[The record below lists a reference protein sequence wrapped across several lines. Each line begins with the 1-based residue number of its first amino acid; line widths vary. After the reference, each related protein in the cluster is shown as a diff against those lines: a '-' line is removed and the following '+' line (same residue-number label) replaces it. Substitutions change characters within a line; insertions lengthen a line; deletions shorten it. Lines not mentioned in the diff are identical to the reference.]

1 MKTLLQNAGYVLDS
15 TTHVWLNPS
24 YKGIAYND
32 GDEIET
38 RIATIIKNATDIS
51 TLSTELRQHCTD
63 WPSQYH
69 LTSARANIMRP
80 FADILKS
87 AHVLEIGA
95 GCGAISRYL
104 GECGAQ
110 VLALEGSPRRAS
122 IARSRT
128 RDLDNIT
135 VLAEK
140 FDQFTCDHQFDVITL
155 IGVLEYANL
164 FTPGDNPALIML
176 RRVRQLLKPEGKL
189 IIAIE
194 NQLGLK
200 YFAGAPEDHFGK
212 PMVGIEG
219 RYGKDQAQTF
229 GRPVLAK
236 LLQQAGFQ
244 ASNFLAAFPDY
255 KLPSSIVTEAG
266 FVHPHFDASAFASQ
280 SVRRDPQLPE
290 VCNFSLELAWPVVFA
305 NDLGLE
311 TSNSFLIIA
320 SPTQQ
325 ALVPD
330 GDLAYHYS
338 TTRFAEFCKETIFS
352 GKDKEVFVSY
362 QRLGKV
368 NATSADSKI
377 SSNSVVK
384 FVCPDTDKYVS
395 GKPLS
400 QEFINIVTKDGWT
413 FEQVGQF
420 VSRYVSILNAV
431 AKADGL
437 TVAQTSAGTAMPGQY
452 IDCIP
457 QNVMV
462 DAQGK
467 HTFIDKEWQLTSP
480 VEVNHLVFRSLVFL
494 CDAITRFG
502 RPATGESLTVFQFI
516 EKAFAAADLK
526 APPADVDRFVALE
539 SALQLAVSG
548 KNAKVFFKLLKNRL
562 LPMLTLSQIVAERDL
577 QVAQL
582 NQRIADLHNSASWKV
597 MAPLRFISG
606 QLKWVMAFVRPTR
619 PINKLEDGF
628 ISIAKKGD

>member
-1 MKTLLQNAGYVLDS
+1 MKTLLQNAGYVLDG

-24 YKGIAYND
+24 YTGIAYND

-38 RIATIIKNATDIS
+38 RIFNIIKNATDIS
-51 TLSTELRQHCTD
+51 TLSTELRQQVTD

-80 FADILKS
+80 FEQTLKG
-87 AHVLEIGA
+87 ANVLEIGA

-104 GECGAQ
+104 GECGAD

-122 IARSRT
+122 IARERT

-140 FDQFTCDHQFDVITL
+140 FDQFKSDHQFDVITL

-176 RRVRQLLKPEGKL
+176 QRVRQLLKPEGKL

-200 YFAGAPEDHFGK
+200 YFAGAPEDHFGI

-229 GRPVLAK
+229 GRQVLTK
-236 LLQQAGFQ
+236 LLKQAGFET
-244 ASNFLAAFPDY
+244 SSFLAPFPDY

-266 FVHPHFDASAFASQ
+266 FANDEFDASAFAWQ
-280 SVRRDPQLPE
+280 SVKRDPQLPE
-290 VCNFSLELAWPVVFA
+290 VCSFSLELAWPVIFA

-311 TSNSFLIIA
+311 TANSFLIIA
-320 SPTQQ
+320 SSTQQ
-325 ALVPD
+325 VLVPA

-338 TTRFAEFCKETIFS
+338 TTRLAKFCKEAIFS
-352 GKDKEVFVSY
+352 VKDKEISVKY

-368 NATSADSKI
+368 DATSLDSQT
-377 SSNSVVK
+377 SSKSILK
-384 FVCPDTDKYVS
+384 FVCPDSDKYVL

-420 VSRYVSILNAV
+420 VSRYLEILTIL
-431 AKADGL
+431 AKADGF
-437 TVAQTSAGTAMPGQY
+437 TVDLASAGAVIPGQY
-452 IDCIP
+452 IDCMP
-457 QNVMV
+457 QNIMV

-467 HTFIDKEWQLTSP
+467 HTFIDKEWQLTAS
-480 VEVNHLVFRSLVFL
+480 VETNHLVFRSLLFM
-494 CDAITRFG
+494 CDAVTRFG
-502 RPATGESLTVFQFI
+502 RPTTGETLTVYQFI
-516 EKAFAAADLK
+516 EKTFAAAELT
-526 APPADVDRFVALE
+526 ALQADYDRFEVLE
-539 SALQLAVSG
+539 ANIQLVVSG
-548 KNAKVFFKLLKNRL
+548 IDASIFFKAQKIRL
-562 LPMLTLSQIVAERDL
+562 IPMKSLNQINAERDL
-577 QVAQL
+577 QITQL
-582 NQRIADLHNSASWKV
+582 SQRIVDLQNSTSWKL
-597 MAPLRFISG
+597 MAPLRFMFR
-606 QLKWVMAFVRPTR
+606 QLKRIP
-619 PINKLEDGF
+619 
-628 ISIAKKGD
+628 

>member
-51 TLSTELRQHCTD
+51 TLSTELRRHCTD

-80 FADILKS
+80 FEQILKG
-87 AHVLEIGA
+87 ANVLEIGA

-140 FDQFTCDHQFDVITL
+140 FDQFKSDHQFDVITL

-176 RRVRQLLKPEGKL
+176 QRVRQLLKPEGKL

-229 GRPVLAK
+229 GRPVLTR

-244 ASNFLAAFPDY
+244 ASNFLAPFPDY
-255 KLPSSIVTEAG
+255 KLPSSIVTEEG
-266 FVHPHFDASAFASQ
+266 FAHPHFDASAFASQ

-352 GKDKEVFVSY
+352 GKDTSKNREVFVSY
-362 QRLGKV
+362 RRLGKV
-368 NATSADSKI
+368 DATSAGSKI
-377 SSNSVVK
+377 SPNSVVK

-420 VSRYVSILNAV
+420 VGRYLLILTSI
-431 AKADGL
+431 AKADGF
-437 TVAQTSAGTAMPGQY
+437 TVDFASAGIAIPGQY
-452 IDCIP
+452 IDCMP
-457 QNVMV
+457 QNIMV
-462 DAQGK
+462 DSQGK
-467 HTFIDKEWQLTSP
+467 HTFIDKEWQLTSS
-480 VEVNHLVFRSLVFL
+480 VEVNYLVFRSLVFL

-502 RPATGESLTVFQFI
+502 RPTTGESLTVFQFI
-516 EKAFAAADLK
+516 EKAFAAAGLIAQPIDS
-526 APPADVDRFVALE
+526 DRFEALE
-539 SALQLAVSG
+539 ATLQLAVSG
-548 KNAKVFFKLLKNRL
+548 IDAKAFFNMQKTRL
-562 LPMLTLSQIVAERDL
+562 LPMDTLNQIIVERDL
-577 QVAQL
+577 HIAHL
-582 NQRIADLHNSASWKV
+582 SQRIADLQNSTSWRITWPIRYASDCAHKIFG
-597 MAPLRFISG
+597 RSN
-606 QLKWVMAFVRPTR
+606 R
-619 PINKLEDGF
+619 
-628 ISIAKKGD
+628 S

>member
-1 MKTLLQNAGYVLDS
+1 MKTLLQKAGYVLDA
-15 TTHVWLNPS
+15 TTNVWLNPS

-38 RIATIIKNATDIS
+38 RIFNIIKNAVDIT

-80 FADILKS
+80 FEQTLKG
-87 AHVLEIGA
+87 ANVLEIGA

-135 VLAEK
+135 VLTEK
-140 FDQFTCDHQFDVITL
+140 FDQFKSDHQFDVVTL

-164 FTPGDNPALIML
+164 FTPGDNPALTML
-176 RRVRQLLKPEGKL
+176 KRVRQLLKPDGKL

-229 GRPVLAK
+229 GRSVLTK
-236 LLQQAGFQ
+236 LLQQAGFET
-244 ASNFLAAFPDY
+244 SNFLAPFPDY

-266 FVHPHFDASAFASQ
+266 FAHQYFDASAFASQ
-280 SVRRDPQLPE
+280 SVKRDPQLPE

-305 NDLGLE
+305 NGLGLE

-320 SPTQQ
+320 SPTPQ
-325 ALVPD
+325 ALVSA

-338 TTRFAEFCKETIFS
+338 TTRLAEYCKETIFS
-352 GKDKEVFVSY
+352 SSDEKVSVSY
-362 QRLGKV
+362 RRLGQV
-368 NATSADSKI
+368 GANVYNEI
-377 SSNSVVK
+377 SPNFLVE
-384 FVCPDTDKYVS
+384 FVCPDVDKYVA

-420 VSRYVSILNAV
+420 VNHYLQILNAV
-431 AKADGL
+431 AKADGFIVDTAAIT
-437 TVAQTSAGTAMPGQY
+437 TVLPGQY
-452 IDCIP
+452 IDCMP
-457 QNVMV
+457 QNIMT
-462 DAQGK
+462 DGQGK
-467 HTFIDKEWQLTSP
+467 HTFIDKEWQLISP
-480 VEVNHLVFRSLVFL
+480 VEINHLVFRSLLFL

-502 RPATGESLTVFQFI
+502 RPVTGDNLTVFQFI
-516 EKAFAAADLK
+516 EKAYMAAGLNVQHG
-526 APPADVDRFVALE
+526 DVDRFEALE
-539 SALQLAVSG
+539 SKLQLAVSG
-548 KNAKVFFKLLKNRL
+548 LDNQAFFKLQKSRI
-562 LPMLTLSQIVAERDL
+562 LPMLTLNQIVAERNL

-582 NQRIADLHNSASWKV
+582 NQRISDLYNSTSWK
-597 MAPLRFISG
+597 MTNPFRFLSN
-606 QLKWVMAFVRPTR
+606 LFV
-619 PINKLEDGF
+619 KF
-628 ISIAKKGD
+628 FQ

>member
-1 MKTLLQNAGYVLDS
+1 MKTLLQHAGYALDD
-15 TTHVWLNPS
+15 TTNVWLNPS

-38 RIATIIKNATDIS
+38 RIFNIIKNATDIS

-80 FADILKS
+80 FEQILKG
-87 AHVLEIGA
+87 ANVLEIGA

-110 VLALEGSPRRAS
+110 VLSLEGSPRRAS

-140 FDQFTCDHQFDVITL
+140 FDQFKCDHQFDVITL

-176 RRVRQLLKPEGKL
+176 QRVRQLLKPDGKL

-229 GRPVLAK
+229 GRPVLTK
-236 LLQQAGFQ
+236 LLQQAGFD
-244 ASNFLAAFPDY
+244 ASNFLAPFPDY

-266 FVHPHFDASAFASQ
+266 FAHPDFDASVFAIQ
-280 SVRRDPQLPE
+280 SVKRDPQLPE

-325 ALVPD
+325 VLLPA

-352 GKDKEVFVSY
+352 GEDEEVSVSY
-362 QRLGKV
+362 RRLGTV
-368 NATSADSKI
+368 NATSVDSKI
-377 SSNSVVK
+377 SPNAVVK
-384 FVCPDTDKYVS
+384 FVCPETDKYVS

-420 VSRYVSILNAV
+420 VSRYVSILNTV
-431 AKADGL
+431 VKTDGF
-437 TVAQTSAGTAMPGQY
+437 TGEQTSAGAAMPGQY
-452 IDCIP
+452 IDCMP
-457 QNVMV
+457 QNIMV
-462 DAQGK
+462 DVQGK
-467 HTFIDKEWQLTSP
+467 YTFIDKEWQLTSP

-516 EKAFAAADLK
+516 GKTFKAVGLSVQKADF
-526 APPADVDRFVALE
+526 DRFQALE
-539 SALQLAVSG
+539 ENIQLAVSG
-548 KNAKVFFKLLKNRL
+548 IDAKTFFNAQKNRL
-562 LPMLTLSQIVAERDL
+562 LPMMSLSQMMADRDL
-577 QVAQL
+577 QITQL
-582 NQRIADLHNSASWKV
+582 SQRIADLHSSASWKY
-597 MAPLRFISG
+597 MAPIRAIS
-606 QLKWVMAFVRPTR
+606 QKFKSL
-619 PINKLEDGF
+619 L
-628 ISIAKKGD
+628 S

>member
-1 MKTLLQNAGYVLDS
+1 MKTLLQNAGYVLDG

-24 YKGIAYND
+24 YTGIAYND

-38 RIATIIKNATDIS
+38 RIFNIIKNATDIS
-51 TLSTELRQHCTD
+51 TLSTELRQQVTD

-80 FADILKS
+80 FEKMLKG
-87 AHVLEIGA
+87 ANVLEIGA

-104 GECGAQ
+104 GECGAD

-122 IARSRT
+122 IARERT
-128 RDLDNIT
+128 RDLGNIT

-140 FDQFTCDHQFDVITL
+140 FDQFKSYHQFDVITL

-176 RRVRQLLKPEGKL
+176 QRVRQLLKPEGKL

-219 RYGKDQAQTF
+219 RYGRDQAQTF
-229 GRPVLAK
+229 GRPVLTK
-236 LLQQAGFQ
+236 LLKHAGFET
-244 ASNFLAAFPDY
+244 SSFLAPFPDY

-266 FVHPHFDASAFASQ
+266 FAHDEFDASAFAWQ
-280 SVRRDPQLPE
+280 SVKRDPQLPE
-290 VCNFSLELAWPVVFA
+290 VCSFSLELAWPVIFA

-311 TSNSFLIIA
+311 TANSFLIIA

-325 ALVPD
+325 VLVPA

-338 TTRFAEFCKETIFS
+338 TTRLAKFCKETIFQS
-352 GKDKEVFVSY
+352 KITSRDGEVLVSY
-362 QRLGKV
+362 RRLGEV
-368 NATSADSKI
+368 NTK
-377 SSNSVVK
+377 NSGDK
-384 FVCPDTDKYVS
+384 TPENLMLEFVCSDSDKYVL

-400 QEFINIVTKDGWT
+400 KEFINIVTKDGWT

-420 VSRYVSILNAV
+420 ISRYVSSLNAI
-431 AKADGL
+431 AKADGFSIDL
-437 TVAQTSAGTAMPGQY
+437 VSTGAVLPGQY

-457 QNVMV
+457 QNIMV

-480 VEVNHLVFRSLVFL
+480 VEVNHLVFRSMVFL
-494 CDAITRFG
+494 CDAITRFD
-502 RPATGESLTVFQFI
+502 RPATGENLTVYRLI
-516 EKAFAAADLK
+516 ERSFKAAG
-526 APPADVDRFVALE
+526 LE
-539 SALQLAVSG
+539 AGFSDFERYEAIEAKIQHAVSG
-548 KNAKVFFKLLKNRL
+548 INASAFFGVLKTRL
-562 LPMLTLSQIVAERDL
+562 LSTQTLPQLMTERDI
-577 QVAQL
+577 QIKQL
-582 NQRIADLHNSASWKV
+582 SNRIAELQNSTSW
-597 MAPLRFISG
+597 RI
-606 QLKWVMAFVRPTR
+606 TR
-619 PINKLEDGF
+619 PIRYASDFVRKICGV
-628 ISIAKKGD
+628 

>member
-1 MKTLLQNAGYVLDS
+1 MKTLLKNAGYVLDDA
-15 TTHVWLNPS
+15 TNVWLNPS

-38 RIATIIKNATDIS
+38 RIFNIIKNATDIS

-80 FADILKS
+80 FEQTLKG
-87 AHVLEIGA
+87 ANVLEIGA

-104 GECGAQ
+104 GECGAE

-140 FDQFTCDHQFDVITL
+140 FDQFKSDHQFDVITL

-176 RRVRQLLKPEGKL
+176 QRVRQLLKPEGKL

-219 RYGKDQAQTF
+219 RYGTDQAQTF

-236 LLQQAGFQ
+236 LVRQAGFE
-244 ASNFLAAFPDY
+244 ASNFLAPFPDY

-266 FVHPHFDASAFASQ
+266 FAHQHFDASAFASQ
-280 SVRRDPQLPE
+280 SVRRDPQLPK

-305 NDLGLE
+305 NGLGLE

-325 ALVPD
+325 ALVPA

-338 TTRFAEFCKETIFS
+338 TTRYAEFCKETTFS
-352 GKDKEVFVSY
+352 GQDKEVFVSY

-377 SSNSVVK
+377 SSNAVVK
-384 FVCPDTDKYVS
+384 LVCPDTDKYVS

-420 VSRYVSILNAV
+420 VNRYLAILTTL
-431 AKADGL
+431 AKADGF
-437 TVAQTSAGTAMPGQY
+437 TVDLASAGAAMSGQY

-457 QNVMV
+457 QNIIV
-462 DAQGK
+462 DAQGN

-516 EKAFAAADLK
+516 EKTRNATGLRVQQQDF
-526 APPADVDRFVALE
+526 DRFQALE
-539 SALQLAVSG
+539 ENIQLTVSG
-548 KNAKVFFKLLKNRL
+548 IDANAFFNAQKNRL
-562 LPMLTLSQIVAERDL
+562 LPILSLSQMVADRDL
-577 QVAQL
+577 QIAQL
-582 NQRIADLHNSASWKV
+582 SQRIADLHNSASWRIT
-597 MAPLRFISG
+597 ATLRFISR
-606 QLKWVMAFVRPTR
+606 QVKRVL
-619 PINKLEDGF
+619 
-628 ISIAKKGD
+628 

>member
-1 MKTLLQNAGYVLDS
+1 MKTLLQNAGYVLDA
-15 TTHVWLNPS
+15 TTNVWLNPS

-38 RIATIIKNATDIS
+38 RIFNIIKNATDIS

-80 FADILKS
+80 FEQTLKG
-87 AHVLEIGA
+87 ANVLEIGA

-140 FDQFTCDHQFDVITL
+140 FDQFKSDHQFDVITL

-176 RRVRQLLKPEGKL
+176 QRVRQLLKPEGKL

-200 YFAGAPEDHFGK
+200 YFAGAPEDHFGQ

-229 GRPVLAK
+229 GRPVLTR
-236 LLQQAGFQ
+236 LLKQAGFE
-244 ASNFLAAFPDY
+244 ASSFLAPFPDY

-266 FVHPHFDASAFASQ
+266 FAHQHFDASAFASQ
-280 SVRRDPQLPE
+280 SVKRDPQLPE
-290 VCNFSLELAWPVVFA
+290 ICNFSLELAWPVVFA
-305 NDLGLE
+305 NGLGLE

-325 ALVPD
+325 ALVPS

-338 TTRFAEFCKETIFS
+338 TTRLAEFCKETIFS
-352 GKDKEVFVSY
+352 GADEKVSVSY
-362 QRLGKV
+362 RRLRQ
-368 NATSADSKI
+368 ASASANNEI
-377 SSNSVVK
+377 QPNVLVK
-384 FVCPDTDKYVS
+384 FVCPDVDTYIA

-420 VSRYVSILNAV
+420 LGRYLATLTTI
-431 AKADGL
+431 AKADGF
-437 TVAQTSAGTAMPGQY
+437 TVDLASAGAVMPGQY
-452 IDCIP
+452 IDSMP
-457 QNVMV
+457 QNIMV
-462 DAQGK
+462 DSHGR
-467 HTFIDKEWQLTSP
+467 HTFIDREWQLTSP
-480 VEVNHLVFRSLVFL
+480 VEVNYLVFRSLLFL
-494 CDAITRFG
+494 CAAITRFG
-502 RPATGESLTVFQFI
+502 RPVTGESLTVFQFI
-516 EKAFAAADLK
+516 EKAFAAASLE
-526 APPADVDRFVALE
+526 ATPADVARFEELE
-539 SALQLAVSG
+539 STLQLAVSG
-548 KNAKVFFKLLKNRL
+548 IDAKAFFNMQKTRP
-562 LPMLTLSQIVAERDL
+562 LPMVTLNQTIVERDL
-577 QVAQL
+577 HIAHL
-582 NQRIADLHNSASWKV
+582 SQRIADLQNSTSWKL
-597 MAPLRFISG
+597 MSPLRGIYAW
-606 QLKWVMAFVRPTR
+606 LKLL
-619 PINKLEDGF
+619 K
-628 ISIAKKGD
+628 

>member
-38 RIATIIKNATDIS
+38 RIFNIIKNATDIS
-51 TLSTELRQHCTD
+51 VLSTELRQHCTD

-80 FADILKS
+80 FEQTLKG
-87 AHVLEIGA
+87 ANVLEIGA

-140 FDQFTCDHQFDVITL
+140 FDQFKSDHQFDVITL

-164 FTPGDNPALIML
+164 FTPGENPALIML
-176 RRVRQLLKPEGKL
+176 QRVKQLLKPAGKL

-200 YFAGAPEDHFGK
+200 YFAGAPEDHFGR

-229 GRPVLAK
+229 GRLSLTN
-236 LLQQAGFQ
+236 LLKQAGFG
-244 ASNFLAAFPDY
+244 ASSFLAPFPDY

-266 FVHPHFDASAFASQ
+266 FAHPYFDASAFASQ
-280 SVRRDPQLPE
+280 SVKRDPQLPE
-290 VCNFSLELAWPVVFA
+290 ICNFSLELAWPVVFA
-305 NDLGLE
+305 NGLGLE

-320 SPTQQ
+320 SPTPQ
-325 ALVPD
+325 ALVTT

-352 GKDKEVFVSY
+352 SQDTKSVSVNY
-362 QRLGKV
+362 RKLGKP
-368 NATSADSKI
+368 NAIAQGQTS
-377 SSNSVVK
+377 SVASIQ
-384 FVCPDTDKYVS
+384 FVCPETDHYIV

-400 QEFINIVTKDGWT
+400 QEFIHIVTKDGWT
-413 FEQVGQF
+413 FEQIGQF
-420 VSRYVSILNAV
+420 VTKYLAILATI
-431 AKADGL
+431 AKDDGH
-437 TVAQTSAGTAMPGQY
+437 TIPGQY
-452 IDCIP
+452 IDCMP
-457 QNVMV
+457 QNIMI

-467 HTFIDKEWQLTSP
+467 HTFIDKEWQLASP
-480 VEVNHLVFRSLVFL
+480 VEVNHLVFRSLL
-494 CDAITRFG
+494 YMCDAITRFG
-502 RPATGESLTVFQFI
+502 RLDTGESLTTYQFI
-516 EKAFAAADLK
+516 EKTYKAAVLK
-526 APPADVDRFVALE
+526 TQPTDIDRFETLE
-539 SALQLAVSG
+539 AKIQLTVSG
-548 KNAKVFFKLLKNRL
+548 IDAHAFFKMQKTRL
-562 LPMLTLSQIVAERDL
+562 LPMKSLTQMIADRDLEISQLSQRIVDL
-577 QVAQL
+577 Q
-582 NQRIADLHNSASWKV
+582 NSASWKF
-597 MAPLRFISG
+597 MAPVRAIS
-606 QLKWVMAFVRPTR
+606 QKFKSL
-619 PINKLEDGF
+619 L
-628 ISIAKKGD
+628 S

>member
-1 MKTLLQNAGYVLDS
+1 MKTLLQKAGYVLDE
-15 TTHVWLNPS
+15 TTHVWLNPT

-38 RIATIIKNATDIS
+38 RIFNIIKNAADIS
-51 TLSTELRQHCTD
+51 TLSTELRQQVTD

-80 FADILKS
+80 FEQTLKG
-87 AHVLEIGA
+87 ANVLEIGA

-104 GECGAQ
+104 GECGAD

-122 IARSRT
+122 IARERT
-128 RDLDNIT
+128 RDLDKIT

-140 FDQFTCDHQFDVITL
+140 FDQFKSHHQFDVITL

-176 RRVRQLLKPEGKL
+176 QRVRQLLKPEGKL

-200 YFAGAPEDHFGK
+200 YFAGAPEDHFGI

-229 GRPVLAK
+229 GRPVLTK
-236 LLQQAGFQ
+236 LLKQAGFET
-244 ASNFLAAFPDY
+244 SSFLAPFPDY

-266 FVHPHFDASAFASQ
+266 FAHLHFDASAFASQ
-280 SVRRDPQLPE
+280 SVKRDPQLPE
-290 VCNFSLELAWPVVFA
+290 VCNFSLELAWPVIFA

-311 TSNSFLIIA
+311 TANSFLIIA
-320 SPTQQ
+320 SSTQQ
-325 ALVPD
+325 VLVPA

-338 TTRFAEFCKETIFS
+338 TTRLAEFCKETIFQS
-352 GKDKEVFVSY
+352 KNTSRDDEVFVSY
-362 QRLGKV
+362 RRLGELNTK
-368 NATSADSKI
+368 
-377 SSNSVVK
+377 NSGDK
-384 FVCPDTDKYVS
+384 TPTNLMLEFVCSDSDKYVS

-420 VSRYVSILNAV
+420 TSRYVSSLNAI
-431 AKADGL
+431 AKADGFSIDL
-437 TVAQTSAGTAMPGQY
+437 VSTGAVLPGQY
-452 IDCIP
+452 IDCMP
-457 QNVMV
+457 QNIMV

-467 HTFIDKEWQLTSP
+467 HTFIDKEWQLTFP

-502 RPATGESLTVFQFI
+502 RPASGESLTAFEFI
-516 EKAFAAADLK
+516 EKTIQEAGLK
-526 APPADVDRFVALE
+526 VQSVDYMRFENLE
-539 SALQLAVSG
+539 TEIQQTVSG
-548 KNAKVFFKLLKNRL
+548 IDNKAFFKSQKIRL
-562 LPMLTLSQIVAERDL
+562 LSVTMPNQIVAERNL
-577 QVAQL
+577 QINQL
-582 NQRIADLHNSASWKV
+582 NQRIEELERSASWRIT
-597 MAPLRFISG
+597 APMRFISK
-606 QLKWVMAFVRPTR
+606 QIKRVL
-619 PINKLEDGF
+619 
-628 ISIAKKGD
+628 

>member
-1 MKTLLQNAGYVLDS
+1 MKTLLQKAGYVLDA
-15 TTHVWLNPS
+15 TTNVWLNPS

-38 RIATIIKNATDIS
+38 RIFNIIKNAADIS

-80 FADILKS
+80 FEQTLKG
-87 AHVLEIGA
+87 ANVLEIGA

-135 VLAEK
+135 VLTEK
-140 FDQFTCDHQFDVITL
+140 FDQFKSDHQFDVVTL

-164 FTPGDNPALIML
+164 FTPGDNPALAML
-176 RRVRQLLKPEGKL
+176 KRVRQLLKPDGKL

-229 GRPVLAK
+229 GRPVLTR
-236 LLQQAGFQ
+236 LLQQAGFE
-244 ASNFLAAFPDY
+244 ASNFLAPFPDY

-266 FVHPHFDASAFASQ
+266 FAHQHFDASAFAMQ
-280 SVRRDPQLPE
+280 SVKRDPQLPE

-305 NDLGLE
+305 NGLGLE

-325 ALVPD
+325 ALVPA

-338 TTRFAEFCKETIFS
+338 TTRLAEFCKEAIFS
-352 GKDKEVFVSY
+352 SNDELRVEVRY
-362 QRLGKV
+362 KRLGIV
-368 NATSADSKI
+368 SHTSRAKNEWVS
-377 SSNSVVK
+377 
-384 FVCPDTDKYVS
+384 FVCPDSDRYVF
-395 GKPLS
+395 GQPLS
-400 QEFINIVTKDGWT
+400 QEFVGIVTKDGWT
-413 FEQVGQF
+413 FEQVGEF
-420 VSRYVSILNAV
+420 VKRYLTVLEATGETEAFVTEGASSSTLLPAHYVDCMPQNIIIDAA
-431 AKADGL
+431 AKAH
-437 TVAQTSAGTAMPGQY
+437 V
-452 IDCIP
+452 
-457 QNVMV
+457 
-462 DAQGK
+462 
-467 HTFIDKEWQLTSP
+467 IDKEWCLTMP
-480 VEVNHLVFRSLVFL
+480 LELAHLVFRSLLFM
-494 CDAITRFG
+494 CDGINRFG
-502 RPATGESLTVFQFI
+502 RPAGGEKLTTFSFI
-516 EKAFAAADLK
+516 EKTFEAAGLK
-526 APPADVDRFVALE
+526 LSQRDMDRYIKLE
-539 SALQLAVSG
+539 TNIQQSVSGISTQVFFDMKKNKGLPTDTLLNILQHRELEVLQLTTQIAALRTSSSWRITAPMRRLSAWF
-548 KNAKVFFKLLKNRL
+548 KNA
-562 LPMLTLSQIVAERDL
+562 
-577 QVAQL
+577 
-582 NQRIADLHNSASWKV
+582 
-597 MAPLRFISG
+597 
-606 QLKWVMAFVRPTR
+606 
-619 PINKLEDGF
+619 
-628 ISIAKKGD
+628 

>member
-80 FADILKS
+80 FANILKS

-164 FTPGDNPALIML
+164 FTPGGNPALIML
-176 RRVRQLLKPEGKL
+176 QRVRQLLKPDGKL

-219 RYGKDQAQTF
+219 RYGTDQAQTF

-236 LLQQAGFQ
+236 LLQQAGFE
-244 ASNFLAAFPDY
+244 ASNFLAPFPDY

-266 FVHPHFDASAFASQ
+266 FAHQHFDASAFASQ

-338 TTRFAEFCKETIFS
+338 TTRFAEFCKETIFF
-352 GKDKEVFVSY
+352 GKDTSKNREVFVSY
-362 QRLGKV
+362 RRLGKV
-368 NATSADSKI
+368 DATSADSKT
-377 SSNSVVK
+377 SPNSVVK

-400 QEFINIVTKDGWT
+400 QEFINIVTKEGWT

-420 VSRYVSILNAV
+420 VSRYLEILTTL
-431 AKADGL
+431 AKADGF
-437 TVAQTSAGTAMPGQY
+437 TVDLASAGAVMPGQY
-452 IDCIP
+452 IDCMP
-457 QNVMV
+457 QNIMV
-462 DAQGK
+462 DVQGN
-467 HTFIDKEWQLTSP
+467 HTFIDKEWHLASP
-480 VEVNHLVFRSLVFL
+480 VETNHLVFRSLLFL

-516 EKAFAAADLK
+516 EKAFGAAGLNVQHGDFA
-526 APPADVDRFVALE
+526 RFEALE
-539 SALQLAVSG
+539 STLQLTVSG
-548 KNAKVFFKLLKNRL
+548 IDAKGFFNMQKTRL
-562 LPMLTLSQIVAERDL
+562 LPMVTLGQIMIERDL
-577 QVAQL
+577 HIAHL
-582 NQRIADLHNSASWKV
+582 SQRIADLLNSTSWRMTWPIRYASDWAHKIFD
-597 MAPLRFISG
+597 R
-606 QLKWVMAFVRPTR
+606 
-619 PINKLEDGF
+619 
-628 ISIAKKGD
+628 

>member
-1 MKTLLQNAGYVLDS
+1 MKTLLQNAGYVLDG

-24 YKGIAYND
+24 YTGIAYND

-38 RIATIIKNATDIS
+38 RIFNIIKNATDIS
-51 TLSTELRQHCTD
+51 TLSTELRQQVTD

-80 FADILKS
+80 FEQTLKG
-87 AHVLEIGA
+87 ANVLEIGA

-104 GECGAQ
+104 GECGAD

-122 IARSRT
+122 IARERT

-140 FDQFTCDHQFDVITL
+140 FDQFKSDHQFDVITL

-176 RRVRQLLKPEGKL
+176 QRVRQLLKPEGKL

-200 YFAGAPEDHFGK
+200 YFAGAPEDHFGI

-229 GRPVLAK
+229 GRPVLTK
-236 LLQQAGFQ
+236 LLKQAGFD
-244 ASNFLAAFPDY
+244 ASNFLAPFPDY

-266 FVHPHFDASAFASQ
+266 FAHLHFDASAFASQ
-280 SVRRDPQLPE
+280 SVKRDPQLPE
-290 VCNFSLELAWPVVFA
+290 VCNFSLELAWPIIFA

-311 TSNSFLIIA
+311 TANSFLIIA

-325 ALVPD
+325 VLVPA

-338 TTRFAEFCKETIFS
+338 TTRLAEFCKETIFQS
-352 GKDKEVFVSY
+352 KNTRSDGAVLVSY
-362 QRLGKV
+362 RRLGELNTK
-368 NATSADSKI
+368 
-377 SSNSVVK
+377 NSGDK
-384 FVCPDTDKYVS
+384 TPKNLMLEFVCSDSDKYVS

-420 VSRYVSILNAV
+420 TNRYVSSLNAI
-431 AKADGL
+431 AKADGFSIDL
-437 TVAQTSAGTAMPGQY
+437 VSTGAVLPGQY
-452 IDCIP
+452 IDCMP
-457 QNVMV
+457 QNIMV

-494 CDAITRFG
+494 CDAITRFS
-502 RPATGESLTVFQFI
+502 RPAAGESLTAFEFI
-516 EKAFAAADLK
+516 EKTIQEAGLK
-526 APPADVDRFVALE
+526 VQPVDYMRFENLE
-539 SALQLAVSG
+539 TEIQQTVSG
-548 KNAKVFFKLLKNRL
+548 IDNKAFFKLQKIRL
-562 LPMLTLSQIVAERDL
+562 LSVTMPNQIVAERNL
-577 QVAQL
+577 QINQL
-582 NQRIADLHNSASWKV
+582 NQRIEELEKSASWRIT
-597 MAPLRFISG
+597 APIRFISK
-606 QLKWVMAFVRPTR
+606 QIKRVL
-619 PINKLEDGF
+619 
-628 ISIAKKGD
+628 

>member
-1 MKTLLQNAGYVLDS
+1 MKTLLQNAGYVLDGD
-15 TTHVWLNPS
+15 THVWLNPS

-38 RIATIIKNATDIS
+38 RIFEIIKNATDIS

-80 FADILKS
+80 FEQTLKGAS
-87 AHVLEIGA
+87 VLEIGA

-128 RDLDNIT
+128 RDLDNII

-140 FDQFTCDHQFDVITL
+140 FDQFKSDHRFDVITL

-176 RRVRQLLKPEGKL
+176 QRVRQLLKPEGKL

-200 YFAGAPEDHFGK
+200 YFAGAPEDHFGR

-219 RYGKDQAQTF
+219 CYGKDQAQTF
-229 GRPVLAK
+229 GRSALAQ
-236 LLQQAGFQ
+236 LLRQAGFE
-244 ASNFLAAFPDY
+244 ASNFLAPFPDY

-266 FVHPHFDASAFASQ
+266 FSHQQFDASAFATQ
-280 SVRRDPQLPE
+280 SVKRDPQLPE

-305 NDLGLE
+305 NSLGLE
-311 TSNSFLIIA
+311 TSNSFLVIA

-325 ALVPD
+325 ALVPT

-338 TTRFAEFCKETIFS
+338 TTRYAEFCKETIFS
-352 GKDKEVFVSY
+352 SIDEKNVIVRYK
-362 QRLGKV
+362 RLGL
-368 NATSADSKI
+368 ASAASRAK
-377 SSNSVVK
+377 SSQLA
-384 FVCPDTDKYVS
+384 FICPETDTYVF
-395 GKPLS
+395 GKPLAL
-400 QEFINIVTKDGWT
+400 EFTNIVTKDGWT

-420 VSRYVSILNAV
+420 VNRYVSILN
-431 AKADGL
+431 
-437 TVAQTSAGTAMPGQY
+437 TVANTDGFTVEQASTGAALPGQY
-452 IDCIP
+452 IDCMP
-457 QNVMV
+457 QNIII
-462 DAQGK
+462 DTQSK
-467 HTFIDKEWQLTSP
+467 HTFIDKEWQLTSL
-480 VEVNHLVFRSLVFL
+480 VEVNYLVFRSLVFL

-502 RPATGESLTVFQFI
+502 CPATGESLTVFQFI
-516 EKAFAAADLK
+516 NKTLNAAGLSIQQKDF
-526 APPADVDRFVALE
+526 DRFQALE
-539 SALQLAVSG
+539 ENIQLAVSG
-548 KNAKVFFKLLKNRL
+548 INASTFFNTQKNRF
-562 LPMLTLSQIVAERDL
+562 LPMMSLSQIVADRDL
-577 QVAQL
+577 KIAYL
-582 NQRIADLHNSASWKV
+582 RQRVADLHNSASWKY
-597 MAPLRFISG
+597 MAPVRAIS
-606 QLKWVMAFVRPTR
+606 QKFKSL
-619 PINKLEDGF
+619 L
-628 ISIAKKGD
+628 S

>member
-1 MKTLLQNAGYVLDS
+1 MKTLLKNAGYVLDE

-24 YKGIAYND
+24 YQGIAYND

-38 RIATIIKNATDIS
+38 RIFNIIKNATDIS
-51 TLSTELRQHCTD
+51 VLSTELRQHCTD

-80 FADILKS
+80 FEQTLKG
-87 AHVLEIGA
+87 ANVLEIGA

-140 FDQFTCDHQFDVITL
+140 FDQFKSDHQFDVITL

-229 GRPVLAK
+229 GRLALTN
-236 LLQQAGFQ
+236 LLKQAGFG
-244 ASNFLAAFPDY
+244 ASSFLAPFPDY

-266 FVHPHFDASAFASQ
+266 FAHPYFDASAFASQ
-280 SVRRDPQLPE
+280 SVKRDPQLPE
-290 VCNFSLELAWPVVFA
+290 LCNFSLELVWPVVFA
-305 NDLGLE
+305 NGLGLE
-311 TSNSFLIIA
+311 TSNSFLVIA
-320 SPTQQ
+320 SPIQQ
-325 ALVPD
+325 TLVAT

-338 TTRFAEFCKETIFS
+338 TTRLAEFCKETIFS
-352 GKDKEVFVSY
+352 SNDENVSVSY
-362 QRLGKV
+362 RRLGHV
-368 NATSADSKI
+368 NTIADNEI
-377 SSNSVVK
+377 SPNSVIK
-384 FVCPDTDKYVS
+384 FICPEADKYVS

-420 VSRYVSILNAV
+420 VSQYLATLTEIAKTDGIAV
-431 AKADGL
+431 DPASASVVMHGL
-437 TVAQTSAGTAMPGQY
+437 Y
-452 IDCIP
+452 IDCMP
-457 QNVMV
+457 QNIMN

-467 HTFIDKEWQLTSP
+467 HTFIDKEWQLTSR
-480 VEVNHLVFRSLVFL
+480 VETNHLVFRSLLFL

-516 EKAFAAADLK
+516 EKACLAAGFNVQHGDF
-526 APPADVDRFVALE
+526 DRFEALE
-539 SALQLAVSG
+539 SKLQLAVSG
-548 KNAKVFFKLLKNRL
+548 MDNQAFFKLQKSRM
-562 LPMLTLSQIVAERDL
+562 LPTLTLNQVVAEQEL
-577 QVAQL
+577 QISQL
-582 NQRIADLHNSASWKV
+582 NQRIADLQNSTSWRITWPIRYASDYARKIFGN
-597 MAPLRFISG
+597 LNRS
-606 QLKWVMAFVRPTR
+606 
-619 PINKLEDGF
+619 
-628 ISIAKKGD
+628 

>member
-1 MKTLLQNAGYVLDS
+1 MKTLLQKAGYVLDA
-15 TTHVWLNPS
+15 TTNVWLNPS

-38 RIATIIKNATDIS
+38 RIFNIIKNATDIS

-80 FADILKS
+80 FEQTLKG
-87 AHVLEIGA
+87 ANVLEIGA

-104 GECGAQ
+104 GECGAD

-128 RDLDNIT
+128 RDLHNIT

-176 RRVRQLLKPEGKL
+176 QRVRQLLKPEGKL

-229 GRPVLAK
+229 GRPVLTK
-236 LLQQAGFQ
+236 LLQQAGFE
-244 ASNFLAAFPDY
+244 AANFLAPFPDY

-266 FVHPHFDASAFASQ
+266 FAHQHFDASAFASQ
-280 SVRRDPQLPE
+280 SVKRDPQLPE
-290 VCNFSLELAWPVVFA
+290 ICNFSLELAWPVVFA
-305 NDLGLE
+305 NGLGLD
-311 TSNSFLIIA
+311 TSNSFLVIA

-325 ALVPD
+325 ALITA

-338 TTRFAEFCKETIFS
+338 TTRLAEFCKETIFS
-352 GKDKEVFVSY
+352 SHDAKFVSVNY
-362 QRLGKV
+362 RKLGKA
-368 NATSADSKI
+368 NAMAKGQ
-377 SSNSVVK
+377 SSSRMPIQ
-384 FVCPDTDKYVS
+384 FVCPEADQYVI
-395 GKPLS
+395 GNPLS
-400 QEFINIVTKDGWT
+400 QEFIQIVTNDGWT

-420 VSRYVSILNAV
+420 VNRYLATLVTF
-431 AKADGL
+431 AKADGFH
-437 TVAQTSAGTAMPGQY
+437 VDFASPGAVVPGQY
-452 IDCIP
+452 IDCMP
-457 QNVMV
+457 QNIMV
-462 DAQGK
+462 DAQGN
-467 HTFIDKEWQLTSP
+467 HTFIDKEWHLASP
-480 VEVNHLVFRSLVFL
+480 VETNHLVFRSLLFL

-516 EKAFAAADLK
+516 EKVFQAANLK
-526 APPADVDRFVALE
+526 AQPADFDRFEALE
-539 SALQLAVSG
+539 AALQQAVSG
-548 KNAKVFFKLLKNRL
+548 IDAKAFFNMKKTRL
-562 LPMLTLSQIVAERDL
+562 LPVITLSQIIVERDL
-577 QVAQL
+577 QITHL
-582 NQRIADLHNSASWKV
+582 SQRIADLQKSTSW
-597 MAPLRFISG
+597 RI
-606 QLKWVMAFVRPTR
+606 TR
-619 PINKLEDGF
+619 PIRYASDCARKIFGNLNR
-628 ISIAKKGD
+628 S